1 MLSLYDNRQL
11 GRREF
16 LRIGGLGLGGL
27 SLADL
32 LAVKASAAGGSVLR
46 DKSVIFLFMHGGP
59 SQTET
64 FDPKMTAPSGI
75 RSATGEVQTSLPGV
89 TFGGTFRE
97 AGPVCGPHG
106 GGAGLMSPATALTT
120 SSPSSASTRRMPTW
134 ARCIPASWGKTG
146 PAAACPPTWRLFP
159 QAVNPQ
165 AHARR
170 QTSSGS
176 SIPPAAVG
184 GALLAVC
191 PRQRRHVS
199 RKHEARTSRCPAWTT
214 ADCCWPSWIAF
225 DRTPTPAAR
234 GRPGQHPPAGLRHHP
249 RRRGRS
255 VRSDRRKTP
264 KPSPA
269 TIPPLWSAPSTST
282 RSGTTTNATRTTSS
296 TLGKLLLLARRL
308 CEAGCGFVTVTTN
321 FVWDMHA
328 DHNNAT
334 MEEGMRY
341 MGQPFDHA
349 VSAFLEDVEQR
360 GLSEKILLVCS
371 GEMGRTPKINAR
383 GGRDHW
389 GNLAP
394 LLLAGGGLNMGQVIG
409 QSTRDAGEPLSTP
422 SRIPDLIATIMHT
435 LFDLGE
441 LRLVRGVP
449 NDIARAI
456 TSGEPIPGLV

>member
-1 MLSLYDNRQL
+1 MLSLYDNRQW

-27 SLADL
+27 SLMDL
-32 LAVKASAAGGSVLR
+32 LTVKAAAGEGSSVR

-89 TFGGTFRE
+89 TFGGTFEKLAPFADRM
-97 AGPVCGPHG
+97 AVVRSYVTGDGRHDIKPIVSQH
-106 GGAGLMSPATALTT
+106 
-120 SSPSSASTRRMPTW
+120 SADANLGSLYSRIVGQNRPGSGMPTNV
-134 ARCIPASWGKTG
+134 A
-146 PAAACPPTWRLFP
+146 LFP
-159 QAVNPQ
+159 QAVDPN
-165 AHARR
+165 AM
-170 QTSSGS
+170 
-176 SIPPAAVG
+176 PAVNQFG
-184 GALLAVC
+184 NFESTGALGSAFAPFAPGSGGTFQENMKLGIPL
-191 PRQRRHVS
+191 PRLGDRRLLLS
-199 RKHEARTSRCPAWTT
+199 ELDRFRSA
-214 ADCCWPSWIAF
+214 ADAGGMLEGVDHIRQQAF
-225 DRTPTPAAR
+225 DTILGGVADAFDLTKEDPKTIAR
-234 GRPGQHPPAGLRHHP
+234 YDTAPLIRPEHISQKWNNYKRYQDNVG
-249 RRRGRS
+249 
-255 VRSDRRKTP
+255 
-264 KPSPA
+264 
-269 TIPPLWSAPSTST
+269 
-282 RSGTTTNATRTTSS
+282 

-328 DHNNAT
+328 DQNNAT

-341 MGQPFDHA
+341 VGRPFDHA
-349 VSAFLEDVEQR
+349 VSAFLEDVEAR
-360 GLSEKILLVCS
+360 GLSEKILLVCT

-394 LLLAGGGLNMGQVIG
+394 LMLAGGGLNMGQVLG

-422 SRIPDLIATIMHT
+422 TRIPDLIATIMHT

-441 LRLVRGVP
+441 LRLARGVP

>member
-1 MLSLYDNRQL
+1 MLSLYDNRQQ

-27 SLADL
+27 SLTDL
-32 LAVKASAAGGSVLR
+32 LSMKADASTGSVVR

-64 FDPKMTAPSGI
+64 FDPKMSAPSGI

-89 TFGGTFRE
+89 TFGGTFEKLAPYADRM
-97 AGPVCGPHG
+97 AIVRSYVTGDGKHDIKPIV
-106 GGAGLMSPATALTT
+106 SKN
-120 SSPSSASTRRMPTW
+120 SADANLGSLYSRIVGQNRPGSGMPTNV
-134 ARCIPASWGKTG
+134 A
-146 PAAACPPTWRLFP
+146 LFP
-159 QAVNPQ
+159 QAVDPQ
-165 AHARR
+165 AMPAVK
-170 QTSSGS
+170 QFGNFESGGDVGS
-176 SIPPAAVG
+176 AFAPFAPGSGGTFQENMKLAIP
-184 GALLAVC
+184 L
-191 PRQRRHVS
+191 PR
-199 RKHEARTSRCPAWTT
+199 
-214 ADCCWPSWIAF
+214 
-225 DRTPTPAAR
+225 
-234 GRPGQHPPAGLRHHP
+234 L
-249 RRRGRS
+249 
-255 VRSDRRKTP
+255 SDRRLLLSELDKF
-264 KPSPA
+264 
-269 TIPPLWSAPSTST
+269 
-282 RSGTTTNATRTTSS
+282 RSGADANGLLESMNPLRQQAFDTILGGVADAFDLSKEDPKTLARYDTAGLIRPEHISQKWNNYKRYQDNVG

-308 CEAGCGFVTVTTN
+308 CEAGCGFITVTTN

-328 DHNNAT
+328 DANNAT

-341 MGQPFDHA
+341 VGRPFDHA
-349 VSAFLEDVEQR
+349 VSAFLEDVENR

-394 LLLAGGGLNMGQVIG
+394 LMLAGGGLNMGQVLG
-409 QSTRDAGEPLSTP
+409 QSTRDAGEALSTP
-422 SRIPDLIATIMHT
+422 YQIPDVIATIMHT

-456 TSGEPIPGLV
+456 TAGTPIPGLV